1 MIAEFWKV
9 MGICIVGTVLALVLK
24 QKSGEYA
31 FATVVVT
38 GIIIL
43 FFVIKTVAEPIG
55 LLFEKLSASGVK
67 TEYFKIALKAV
78 GVAYITDFIADAS
91 RDAGQSSIASKVEL
105 AGKAAI
111 FLLSVPVLMS
121 VLETAIGF
129 IK

>member
-1 MIAEFWKV
+1 MITEFWKV
-9 MGICIVGTVLALVLK
+9 MGVCIIGAVLTLVLK

-31 FATVVVT
+31 FAVVVVT
-38 GIIIL
+38 SIIIL
-43 FFVIKTVAEPIG
+43 FFAVKTVAEPIS
-55 LLFEKLSASGVK
+55 LIFEKLNDSGVK

-78 GVAYITDFIADAS
+78 GIAYITDFIADAS
-91 RDAGQSSIASKVEL
+91 RDAGQTSIASKAEL
-105 AGKAAI
+105 AGKSAI

>member
-9 MGICIVGTVLALVLK
+9 MGICIIGAVLALVLK

-31 FATVVVT
+31 FATVVAT

-43 FFVIKTVAEPIG
+43 FFVIKTVAEPIES
-55 LLFEKLSASGVK
+55 LFEKLSDSGVK
-67 TEYFKIALKAV
+67 MEYFKIALKAV

-91 RDAGQSSIASKVEL
+91 RDAGLSSIASKVEL

>member
-1 MIAEFWKV
+1 MITEFWKV
-9 MGICIVGTVLALVLK
+9 MGVCIIGAVLTLVLK

-31 FATVVVT
+31 FAVVVVT

-43 FFVIKTVAEPIG
+43 FFAIKTVAEPIS
-55 LLFEKLSASGVK
+55 LIFEKLNDSGVK

-78 GVAYITDFIADAS
+78 GIAYITDFIADAS
-91 RDAGQSSIASKVEL
+91 RDAGQTSIASKAEL
-105 AGKAAI
+105 AGKSAI

>member
-1 MIAEFWKV
+1 MITEFWKV
-9 MGICIVGTVLALVLK
+9 MGICIIGAVLTLVLK

-31 FATVVVT
+31 FAVVVVT
-38 GIIIL
+38 SIIIL
-43 FFVIKTVAEPIG
+43 FFAVKTVAEPIS
-55 LLFEKLSASGVK
+55 LIFEKLNDSGVK

-78 GVAYITDFIADAS
+78 GIAYITDFIADAS
-91 RDAGQSSIASKVEL
+91 RDAGQTSIASKAEL
-105 AGKAAI
+105 AGKSAI